1 MNRGERIGQFKCLAL
16 RLNNSKKETKRITII
31 KSLQNIE
38 F

>member
-16 RLNNSKKETKRITII
+16 RLNNSKKETKRITI